1 MQTSYSAGNASFS
14 RNLLR
19 LAVPI
24 VLQNLVTTA
33 VSSADVIMLGFVSQD
48 ALAAGSLA
56 SQIMFILNLVYSGIS
71 SGVIMLAAQY
81 WGKQDTLTIERIMG
95 IGMRISIL
103 ISTVF
108 FILAF
113 FFPALLMRIFTNDMQ
128 LVSTGIPYLKIVSFS
143 YLFMSISQV
152 YLCTM
157 RTIER
162 VIFATAANASALLL
176 NILLN
181 AVFIFGLLGAPKMG
195 IAGVA
200 LATTIARGIEF
211 AICMLDALKF
221 KTIRFRPS
229 TIFERHKLLFADF
242 MKYSLP
248 AFGNEVSW
256 GLAFSMYSV
265 IMGHLGSDIVAA
277 NAVVVVARNLGT
289 VACFGIANAGAIL
302 LGKSIGAGRMETI
315 KADAS
320 KFCKITFISGMIGGI
335 FIFLLRPLFMNM
347 ADLTATAQG
356 YLNIML
362 FINMYYVLG
371 QAMNTAVICGVF
383 RSGGDSKWGFIC
395 DTIDMW
401 GYAVPMGFFTAFVL
415 KLPPMWVYFIIC
427 TDEFVKIPFVYKHY
441 KSYKWLKNIT
451 REF

>member
-1 MQTSYSAGNASFS
+1 MKTSSMRGSPAFYKNM
-14 RNLLR
+14 LR

-33 VSSADVIMLGFVSQD
+33 VSSADVIMLGFVSQE

-95 IGMRISIL
+95 IGMRLSIL

-113 FFPALLMRIFTNDMQ
+113 FFPALLMQIFTNDK
-128 LVSTGIPYLKIVSFS
+128 LLIAAGVPYLKAVSFS

-162 VIFATAANASALLL
+162 VIFATAANASALVL
-176 NILLN
+176 NIVLN
-181 AVFIFGLLGAPKMG
+181 AVFIFGFFGLPKLGIM
-195 IAGVA
+195 GVA
-200 LATTIARGIEF
+200 LATTIARGVEL
-211 AICMLDALKF
+211 AICMTDALRF
-221 KTIRFRPS
+221 QVLRFRPS
-229 TIFERHKLLFADF
+229 TIFERNKLLFGDF
-242 MKYSLP
+242 IRYSLP

-256 GLAFSMYSV
+256 GVAFSMYSV

-302 LGKSIGAGRMETI
+302 LGKSIGAGEMDTV
-315 KADAS
+315 KTDAS
-320 KFCKITFISGMIGGI
+320 RFCRITFFSGIVGGI
-335 FIFLLRPLFMNM
+335 LIFLLRPLFLNM
-347 ADLTATAQG
+347 ADLTDTAQT
-356 YLNIML
+356 YLNIMI
-362 FINMYYVLG
+362 FINMYYVVG
-371 QAMNTAVICGVF
+371 QAVNTAIICGVF
-383 RSGGDSKWGFIC
+383 RSGGDSRWGFIC
-395 DTIDMW
+395 DFIDMW
-401 GYAVPMGFFTAFVL
+401 LYAVPLGFLTAFLL
-415 KLPPMWVYFIIC
+415 KLPPMWVYFFMC
-427 TDEFVKIPFVYKHY
+427 TDEFVKIPFVYRHY

-451 REF
+451 RDF